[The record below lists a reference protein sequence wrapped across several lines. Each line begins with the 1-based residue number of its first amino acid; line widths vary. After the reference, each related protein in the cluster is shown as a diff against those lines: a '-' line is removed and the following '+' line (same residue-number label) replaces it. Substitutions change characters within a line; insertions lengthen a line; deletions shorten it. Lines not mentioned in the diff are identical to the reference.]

1 MGNNLDI
8 MGRISYS
15 AVVLNEKS
23 RERVL
28 KRFKE
33 YIPDEFEII
42 AHHMTINMGEIHS
55 DFEKYLGVTV
65 GLKVE
70 EIAMDDKVIAIGVS
84 GFKTKNKKPHIT
96 LAVNRHVG
104 GKPKMANDLKTWE
117 KLKRPMYIS
126 GDVKE
131 VEFKI

>member
-1 MGNNLDI
+1 

-28 KRFKE
+28 KRFKD
-33 YIPDEFEII
+33 YIPDGFEII
-42 AHHMTINMGEIHS
+42 AHHMTINMGEIHPEY
-55 DFEKYLGVTV
+55 EKYLGVKV
-65 GLKVE
+65 GLKIE
-70 EIAMDDKVIAIGVS
+70 EIAMNEKVIAVGVS
-84 GFKTKNKKPHIT
+84 GFKSKNEKPHIT
-96 LAVNRHVG
+96 LAVDRSAG
-104 GKPKMANDLKTWE
+104 GKPKMANDLKNWE

-131 VEFKI
+131 VEFKIL